1 MSNLMH
7 NSTVNRRR
15 MVRLAGKLQRG
26 RQTMLS
32 TKGKNVTC
40 RDRGTLVL
48 TFVRNYIES
57 VRLIPIIKAFLYLS
71 EHL

>member
-1 MSNLMH
+1 VNV
-7 NSTVNRRR
+7 STVNRR

-32 TKGKNVTC
+32 TKEKYVTC

-48 TFVRNYIES
+48 TFVGNYIES
-57 VRLIPIIKAFLYLS
+57 VGLILIIKAFLYLS